1 MGRFQLRREDV
12 ATHGPV
18 RGLLSGR
25 ASQGNV
31 DLGHGCRPRRR
42 LEAHRSPVTQHIV
55 LPDAQQR
62 DLTMVKSL
70 KAHLA
75 ELGYSSSGI
84 TYLALLHYHY
94 HHPANAN
101 EFARAT
107 WLVRQGERDAMFA
120 EKPPGTTQP
129 STYSALTLLSCDL

>member
-1 MGRFQLRREDV
+1 
-12 ATHGPV
+12 
-18 RGLLSGR
+18 
-25 ASQGNV
+25 
-31 DLGHGCRPRRR
+31 
-42 LEAHRSPVTQHIV
+42 
-55 LPDAQQR
+55 
-62 DLTMVKSL
+62 MVKSL

-129 STYSALTLLSCDL
+129 STYSALTLLSCDLYHYSEERSLDRVPAFEFNPEQTRATRVAIDASLKKTGAQLWIQRDFNGNAKVKKAPNFYE